1 MNVTRFWEECKD
13 NVHLIHSV
21 RLELGSLLLSVAL
34 QGSSTLKNISR
45 PLQVRAGYDLKK
57 LQGGWGEYSDLM
69 CSDCCNRHMNKHIS
83 KTMKP
88 SETEVY
94 LI

>member
-1 MNVTRFWEECKD
+1 MSRPQMNVTRFWEECKD

-57 LQGGWGEYSDLM
+57 LHKADRESTQILCALTVVTD
-69 CSDCCNRHMNKHIS
+69 
-83 KTMKP
+83 T
-88 SETEVY
+88 
-94 LI
+94 